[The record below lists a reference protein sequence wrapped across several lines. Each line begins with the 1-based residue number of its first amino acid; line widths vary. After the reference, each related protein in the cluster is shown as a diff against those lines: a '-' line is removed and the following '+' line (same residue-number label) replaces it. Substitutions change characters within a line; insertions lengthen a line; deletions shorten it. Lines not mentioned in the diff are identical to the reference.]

1 MLPAEVIVRIAAA
14 AGVGQWERLREPLR
28 ESLVEARWRAEFW
41 QAVWRAVRLEERLVE
56 LEDLAAARL
65 PSGLDPAHI
74 EECVRAAPA
83 EVRFHLSTGAV
94 ESFLNTV
101 PLLHPRG
108 FLQVQD
114 IFVTDMDE
122 YRQGFR
128 GPGKLDG
135 SVVNWINGA
144 LLREVG
150 ARAGY
155 DVHFAPFHYRPDSR
169 TKILYTTQRD

>member
-1 MLPAEVIVRIAAA
+1 MGPDYFPDRRR
-14 AGVGQWERLREPLR
+14 GV
-28 ESLVEARWRAEFW
+28 EFW

-74 EECVRAAPA
+74 EECVRGAPA

-122 YRQGFR
+122 YGQGFR